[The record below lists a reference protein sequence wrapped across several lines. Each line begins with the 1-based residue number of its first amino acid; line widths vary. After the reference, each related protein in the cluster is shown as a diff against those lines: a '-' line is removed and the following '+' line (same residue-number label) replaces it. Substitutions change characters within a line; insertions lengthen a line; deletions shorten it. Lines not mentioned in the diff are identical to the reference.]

1 MNYNLKE
8 FKINL
13 VQPSLKINE
22 LAAMIIIFNETN
34 NEIQNME
41 LTVKIDPN
49 STYIL
54 NNNTSENKEKKYIN
68 FDWIFIEHN
77 KSESQAEFLINT
89 ADNRGKIK
97 KNSFS
102 KSWDFQSNEFM
113 NTWKNFCDIFS
124 LRDNT
129 SALLKL
135 GNEEESFAKLD
146 QTLNFEELK
155 TLVNNSGLFP
165 KEGQV
170 DYNYMHYCLKKIFLR
185 YQTNGFINIKYKLI
199 LN

>member
-13 VQPSLKINE
+13 VEPSLKINE

-97 KNSFS
+97 KNNFS